1 MKKIPLS
8 TWAAERYDP
17 PPSQWVLT
25 QWVRK
30 GEIHPPAEKVGAR
43 YYVLPTAQRL
53 TGNESAAAGVTGRLS
68 LVDRLRAAP

>member
-8 TWAAERYDP
+8 TWAAERWDP

-53 TGNESAAAGVTGRLS
+53 TGNEALDSMTGRPS

>member
-8 TWAAERYDP
+8 TWAAERYNP

-30 GEIHPPAEKVGAR
+30 GEIYPPAEKVGAR

-53 TGNESAAAGVTGRLS
+53 NGMAPAGRS
-68 LVDRLRAAP
+68 LVERLQAGE